1 MLSCCYR
8 TLMRFSEE
16 ESTVSK
22 RAASLLLAVFLIAA
36 CGSGSDSAASL
47 DQQYIDMMVP
57 HHESAVAMAELA
69 TERSQRSELQEYAA
83 AVIAAQSTEIAQLRS
98 WRMEWFGSEETP
110 PMSAMPMLQGM
121 SMDMPGHDMHGASM
135 DMEQDI
141 RDLENASDF
150 DREFLEAMIVHHEM
164 AVEASEIVV
173 AGEVRAEIR
182 ALAEDVIADQRAE
195 IEQMEAWLASW

>member
-1 MLSCCYR
+1 
-8 TLMRFSEE
+8 MRFSKEE
-16 ESTVSK
+16 YIVSK
-22 RAASLLLAVFLIAA
+22 SAAALLLAVSLVAA
-36 CGSGSDSAASL
+36 CGSGSESAASL

-69 TERSQRSELQEYAA
+69 MERSQRSELQEFAA
-83 AVIAAQSTEIAQLRS
+83 EIIAVQSTEIAQLRT

-121 SMDMPGHDMHGASM
+121 SMDMPGHDMHGATM

-141 RDLENASDF
+141 RKLESASDF
-150 DREFLEAMIVHHEM
+150 DRAFLEAMIVHHEM

-173 AGEVRAEIR
+173 AGEVRAEIKT
-182 ALAEDVIADQRAE
+182 LAEGVIADQRAE
-195 IEQMEAWLASW
+195 IQQMEAWLASW

>member
-1 MLSCCYR
+1 M
-8 TLMRFSEE
+8 
-16 ESTVSK
+16 SK
-22 RAASLLLAVFLIAA
+22 RAASLLLAVFFIAA

-110 PMSAMPMLQGM
+110 PMSAMPMLPGM
-121 SMDMPGHDMHGASM
+121 SMDMPGHDMHGATM

-173 AGEVRAEIR
+173 AGEVRAEIK

-195 IEQMEAWLASW
+195 IQQMEAWLASW

>member
-1 MLSCCYR
+1 
-8 TLMRFSEE
+8 MRFSEE

-22 RAASLLLAVFLIAA
+22 RAASLLLAVFLIVA

-121 SMDMPGHDMHGASM
+121 SMDMPGHDMHGATM

-173 AGEVRAEIR
+173 AGEVRAEIK

-195 IEQMEAWLASW
+195 IQQMEAWLASW

>member
-1 MLSCCYR
+1 
-8 TLMRFSEE
+8 MRFSKEE
-16 ESTVSK
+16 YIVSK
-22 RAASLLLAVFLIAA
+22 SAAALLLAVSLVAA
-36 CGSGSDSAASL
+36 CGSGSESAASL

-69 TERSQRSELQEYAA
+69 MERSQRSELQEFAA
-83 AVIAAQSTEIAQLRS
+83 EIIAVQSTEIAQLRT

-121 SMDMPGHDMHGASM
+121 SMDMPGHDMHGATM

-141 RDLENASDF
+141 RDLESASDF
-150 DREFLEAMIVHHEM
+150 DRAFLEAMIVHHEM

-173 AGEVRAEIR
+173 AGEVRPEIK
-182 ALAEDVIADQRAE
+182 ALAEGVIADQRAE
-195 IEQMEAWLASW
+195 IQQMEAWLASW

>member
-1 MLSCCYR
+1 
-8 TLMRFSEE
+8 MRFSEE

-36 CGSGSDSAASL
+36 CGSGSGSSASL

-110 PMSAMPMLQGM
+110 PMSAMPMLPGM
-121 SMDMPGHDMHGASM
+121 SMDMPGHDMHGATM

-173 AGEVRAEIR
+173 AGEVRAEIK

-195 IEQMEAWLASW
+195 IQQMEAWLASW

>member
-1 MLSCCYR
+1 
-8 TLMRFSEE
+8 MRFSEGE
-16 ESTVSK
+16 FTVSK
-22 RAASLLLAVFLIAA
+22 RAGSLLLAVFLIAG

-69 TERSQRSELQEYAA
+69 TERSQRSELREYAA

-121 SMDMPGHDMHGASM
+121 SMDMPGHDMHGATM

-173 AGEVRAEIR
+173 AREVRVEIK

-195 IEQMEAWLASW
+195 IQQMEAWLASW

>member
-1 MLSCCYR
+1 
-8 TLMRFSEE
+8 MRVSEE
-16 ESTVSK
+16 EFTVSK

-36 CGSGSDSAASL
+36 CGSGGDSAASL

-69 TERSQRSELQEYAA
+69 MERSQRSELQEFAA
-83 AVIAAQSTEIAQLRS
+83 AIIAVQSSEIAQLRS

-121 SMDMPGHDMHGASM
+121 SMDMPGHDMHGATM

-173 AGEVRAEIR
+173 AGEVRAEIK

-195 IEQMEAWLASW
+195 IQQMEAWLASW

>member
-8 TLMRFSEE
+8 TLMQFSEE

-22 RAASLLLAVFLIAA
+22 RAASLLLAVFLAVA
-36 CGSGSDSAASL
+36 CTSGSESTASL

-121 SMDMPGHDMHGASM
+121 SMDMPGHDMHGATM

-173 AGEVRAEIR
+173 AGEVRAEIK

-195 IEQMEAWLASW
+195 IQQMEAWLASW

>member
-1 MLSCCYR
+1 
-8 TLMRFSEE
+8 MRFSKEE
-16 ESTVSK
+16 YKVSK
-22 RAASLLLAVFLIAA
+22 SAASLLLAVSLVAA
-36 CGSGSDSAASL
+36 CGSGSESAASL

-69 TERSQRSELQEYAA
+69 MERSQRSELQEFAA
-83 AVIAAQSTEIAQLRS
+83 EIIAVQSTEIAQLRT

-121 SMDMPGHDMHGASM
+121 SMDMPGHDMHGATM

-141 RDLENASDF
+141 RNLESASDF
-150 DREFLEAMIVHHEM
+150 DRAFLEAMIVHHEM

-173 AGEVRAEIR
+173 AGEVRAEIKT
-182 ALAEDVIADQRAE
+182 LAEGVIADQRAE
-195 IEQMEAWLASW
+195 IQQMEAWLASW

>member
-1 MLSCCYR
+1 
-8 TLMRFSEE
+8 MRFSKEE
-16 ESTVSK
+16 YIVSK
-22 RAASLLLAVFLIAA
+22 SAAALLLAVSLVAA
-36 CGSGSDSAASL
+36 CGSGSESAASL

-69 TERSQRSELQEYAA
+69 MERSQRSELQEFAA
-83 AVIAAQSTEIAQLRS
+83 EIIAVQSTEIAQLRT

-121 SMDMPGHDMHGASM
+121 SMDMPGHDMHGATM

-141 RDLENASDF
+141 RNLESASDF
-150 DREFLEAMIVHHEM
+150 DRAFLEAMIVHHEM

-173 AGEVRAEIR
+173 SGEVRAEIKT
-182 ALAEDVIADQRAE
+182 LAEGVIADQRAE
-195 IEQMEAWLASW
+195 IQQMEAWLASW

>member
-1 MLSCCYR
+1 M
-8 TLMRFSEE
+8 
-16 ESTVSK
+16 SK
-22 RAASLLLAVFLIAA
+22 RVATLLLAIIFAAA
-36 CGSGSDSAASL
+36 CTSGSDSAASL

-57 HHESAVAMAELA
+57 HHESAGAMAELA
-69 TERSQRSELQEYAA
+69 MERSQRSELQEFAA
-83 AVIAAQSTEIAQLRS
+83 AIIAVQSSEIAELRS

-110 PMSAMPMLQGM
+110 PMSEMPMLQGM
-121 SMDMPGHDMHGASM
+121 SMDMPGHDMHGATM

-173 AGEVRAEIR
+173 AREVRAEIK

-195 IEQMEAWLASW
+195 IQQMEAWLASW

>member
-1 MLSCCYR
+1 
-8 TLMRFSEE
+8 MRFSEE
-16 ESTVSK
+16 ESTVIK
-22 RAASLLLAVFLIAA
+22 RAVSLLLAVFLIVA
-36 CGSGSDSAASL
+36 CGSASDSAASL

-69 TERSQRSELQEYAA
+69 MERSQRSELQEFAA
-83 AVIAAQSTEIAQLRS
+83 AIIAAQSTEIAQLRS
-98 WRMEWFGSEETP
+98 WRMEWFGSDETP

-121 SMDMPGHDMHGASM
+121 SMDMPGHDMHGATM

-141 RDLENASDF
+141 RDLESASDF
-150 DREFLEAMIVHHEM
+150 DRAFLEEMIVHHEM

-173 AGEVRAEIR
+173 AGEVRAEIK

-195 IEQMEAWLASW
+195 IQQMEAWLASW

>member
-1 MLSCCYR
+1 
-8 TLMRFSEE
+8 MRFSEE
-16 ESTVSK
+16 EYTVSK
-22 RAASLLLAVFLIAA
+22 SAVSLLLAALFAVA
-36 CGSGSDSAASL
+36 CTSGSESTASL

-69 TERSQRSELQEYAA
+69 MERSQRSELQEFAA
-83 AVIAAQSTEIAQLRS
+83 AIIAAQSTEIAQLRS

-121 SMDMPGHDMHGASM
+121 SMDMPGHDMHGATM

-141 RDLENASDF
+141 RELENASDF

-164 AVEASEIVV
+164 AVEASEIVI
-173 AGEVRAEIR
+173 AGEVRAEIK

-195 IEQMEAWLASW
+195 IQQMEAWLASW

>member
-1 MLSCCYR
+1 
-8 TLMRFSEE
+8 
-16 ESTVSK
+16 VSK
-22 RAASLLLAVFLIAA
+22 SAAALLLAVSLVAA
-36 CGSGSDSAASL
+36 CGSGSESAASL

-69 TERSQRSELQEYAA
+69 MERSQRSELQEFAA
-83 AVIAAQSTEIAQLRS
+83 EIIAVQSTEIAQLRT

-121 SMDMPGHDMHGASM
+121 SMDMPGHDMHGATM

-141 RDLENASDF
+141 RNLESASDF
-150 DREFLEAMIVHHEM
+150 DRAFLEAMIVHHEM

-173 AGEVRAEIR
+173 AGEVRAEIKT
-182 ALAEDVIADQRAE
+182 LAEGVIADQRAE
-195 IEQMEAWLASW
+195 IQQMEAWLASW

>member
-1 MLSCCYR
+1 M
-8 TLMRFSEE
+8 
-16 ESTVSK
+16 SK

-36 CGSGSDSAASL
+36 CGSGSGSAASL

-121 SMDMPGHDMHGASM
+121 SMDMPGHDMHGATM

-173 AGEVRAEIR
+173 AGEVRAEIK
-182 ALAEDVIADQRAE
+182 ALAEDVIEDQRAE
-195 IEQMEAWLASW
+195 IQQMEAWLASW

>member
-1 MLSCCYR
+1 
-8 TLMRFSEE
+8 MRVSEE
-16 ESTVSK
+16 EFTVSK

-36 CGSGSDSAASL
+36 CGSGGDSAASL

-121 SMDMPGHDMHGASM
+121 SMDMPGHDMHGATM

-173 AGEVRAEIR
+173 AGEVRAEIK

-195 IEQMEAWLASW
+195 IQQMEAWLASW

>member
-1 MLSCCYR
+1 
-8 TLMRFSEE
+8 MRFSEE

-36 CGSGSDSAASL
+36 CGSGSGSSASL

-121 SMDMPGHDMHGASM
+121 SMDMPGHDMHGATM

-173 AGEVRAEIR
+173 AGEVRAEIK

-195 IEQMEAWLASW
+195 IQQMEAWLASW

>member
-1 MLSCCYR
+1 MW
-8 TLMRFSEE
+8 FSEE
-16 ESTVSK
+16 ESTVRK
-22 RAASLLLAVFLIAA
+22 RAASLLLAVFLIVA

-121 SMDMPGHDMHGASM
+121 SMDMPGHDMHGATM

-173 AGEVRAEIR
+173 AGEVRAEIK

-195 IEQMEAWLASW
+195 IQQMEAWLASW

>member
-8 TLMRFSEE
+8 TLIRVSEE
-16 ESTVSK
+16 EFTVSK
-22 RAASLLLAVFLIAA
+22 RAPSLLLAVFLIAA
-36 CGSGSDSAASL
+36 CGSGGDSAASL

-69 TERSQRSELQEYAA
+69 MERSQRSEIQEFAA
-83 AVIAAQSTEIAQLRS
+83 AIIAVQSSEIAQLRS

-121 SMDMPGHDMHGASM
+121 SMEMPGHDMHGATM

-141 RDLENASDF
+141 RELENASDF

-173 AGEVRAEIR
+173 AGEVRAEIK

-195 IEQMEAWLASW
+195 IQQMEAWLASW

>member
-1 MLSCCYR
+1 MW
-8 TLMRFSEE
+8 FSKEE
-16 ESTVSK
+16 YIVSK
-22 RAASLLLAVFLIAA
+22 SAAALLLAVSLVAA
-36 CGSGSDSAASL
+36 CGSGSESAASL

-69 TERSQRSELQEYAA
+69 MERSQRSELQEFAA
-83 AVIAAQSTEIAQLRS
+83 EIIAVQSTEIAQLRT

-121 SMDMPGHDMHGASM
+121 SMDMPGHDMHGATM

-141 RDLENASDF
+141 RKLESASDF
-150 DREFLEAMIVHHEM
+150 DRAFLEAMIVHHEM

-173 AGEVRAEIR
+173 AGEVRAEIKT
-182 ALAEDVIADQRAE
+182 LAEGVIADQRAE
-195 IEQMEAWLASW
+195 IQQMEAWLASW

>member
-8 TLMRFSEE
+8 ALMRFSEE
-16 ESTVSK
+16 EYTVTKS
-22 RAASLLLAVFLIAA
+22 AVSLLLAVFLAVA
-36 CGSGSDSAASL
+36 CTSGSESTASL

-69 TERSQRSELQEYAA
+69 MERSQRSELQEFAA
-83 AVIAAQSTEIAQLRS
+83 AIIAVQSSEIAQLRS

-121 SMDMPGHDMHGASM
+121 SMDMPGHDMHGATM

-141 RDLENASDF
+141 RDLESASDF

>member
-1 MLSCCYR
+1 
-8 TLMRFSEE
+8 MRVSEE
-16 ESTVSK
+16 EFTVSK

-36 CGSGSDSAASL
+36 CGSGGDSAASL

-69 TERSQRSELQEYAA
+69 MERSQRSEIQEFAA
-83 AVIAAQSTEIAQLRS
+83 AIIAVQSSEIAQLRS

-121 SMDMPGHDMHGASM
+121 SMDMPGHDMHGATM

-173 AGEVRAEIR
+173 AGEVRAEIKT
-182 ALAEDVIADQRAE
+182 LAEDVIADQRAE
-195 IEQMEAWLASW
+195 IQQMEAWLASW

>member
-1 MLSCCYR
+1 
-8 TLMRFSEE
+8 MRFSKEE
-16 ESTVSK
+16 YIVSK
-22 RAASLLLAVFLIAA
+22 SAAALLLAVSLVAA
-36 CGSGSDSAASL
+36 CGSGSESAASL

-69 TERSQRSELQEYAA
+69 MERSQRSELQEFAA
-83 AVIAAQSTEIAQLRS
+83 EIIAVQSTEIAQLRT

-121 SMDMPGHDMHGASM
+121 SMDMPGHDMHGATM

-141 RDLENASDF
+141 RNLESASDF
-150 DREFLEAMIVHHEM
+150 DRAFLEAMIVHHEM

-173 AGEVRAEIR
+173 AGEVRAEIKT
-182 ALAEDVIADQRAE
+182 LAEGVIADQRAE
-195 IEQMEAWLASW
+195 IQQMEAWLASW